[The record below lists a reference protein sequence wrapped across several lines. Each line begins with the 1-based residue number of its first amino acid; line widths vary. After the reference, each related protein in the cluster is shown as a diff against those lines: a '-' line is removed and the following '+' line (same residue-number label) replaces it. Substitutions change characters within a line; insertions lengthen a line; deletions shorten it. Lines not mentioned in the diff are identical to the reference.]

1 MKPGFYTIMA
11 AQFFSSLAD
20 QALIVTAIALLR
32 ELQEPAWMTPALR
45 QCFAVSYVVLA
56 PLVGAFADSIAK
68 GRVMLISNAVKI
80 IGCVLMLFAM
90 HPLAAYALVGLGAA
104 AYSPAKYG
112 ILTELLPPHKLVIAN
127 GWIEGTTVASII
139 LGFLLGGAL
148 ISPKISGMLLG
159 FDFPLIDTPV
169 DTAPTAA
176 IAVITGFYLV
186 AALFNWFIP
195 DTGVDRRVP
204 STNPLY
210 LLGDFSH
217 CVVLLWKDRLGQIS
231 LATTTLFWGAG
242 ATLQFIVIEWAQHAL
257 GLSLSLAAILQG
269 IVVIG
274 IGIGAVLAAK
284 LVTLRGAARVLPIG
298 AAMGVGVMLMIFV
311 HRIPFAMVLMVAI
324 GACAGF
330 FVVPMNALLQ
340 HRGHVLMG
348 AGHSIAVQN
357 FNENIG
363 ILVMV
368 GLYTLIV
375 HLGLSIDTAI
385 VMFGVFVSGSML
397 LVMLRH
403 RVNQSHGD
411 SLNLIGLDKPSA
423 GP

>member
-1 MKPGFYTIMA
+1 
-11 AQFFSSLAD
+11 
-20 QALIVTAIALLR
+20 
-32 ELQEPAWMTPALR
+32 
-45 QCFAVSYVVLA
+45 
-56 PLVGAFADSIAK
+56 
-68 GRVMLISNAVKI
+68 
-80 IGCVLMLFAM
+80 M

-159 FDFPLIDTPV
+159 FDFPMIDTPV

-195 DTGVDRRVP
+195 DTGVDRRMP

-210 LLGDFSH
+210 LLGDFSR

-257 GLSLSLAAILQG
+257 GLNLSLAAILQG

-375 HLGLSIDTAI
+375 HLRLSIDTAI
-385 VMFGVFVSGSML
+385 VMFGVFVSASML

-423 GP
+423 SP

>member
-32 ELQEPAWMTPALR
+32 ELHEPAWMTPALR
-45 QCFAVSYVVLA
+45 QCFAVSYVALA
-56 PLVGAFADSIAK
+56 PLVGAFADSMAK

-80 IGCVLMLFAM
+80 VGCVLMLFAM

-112 ILTELLPPHKLVIAN
+112 ILTELLPPRQLVVAN

-159 FDFPLIDTPV
+159 FDFPVIDTPV
-169 DTAPTAA
+169 DNAPTAA
-176 IAVITGFYLV
+176 IAVITCFYLV

-204 STNPLY
+204 STNPLD
-210 LLGDFSH
+210 LLGDFSR

-257 GLSLSLAAILQG
+257 GLNLSLAAILQG

-298 AAMGVGVMLMIFV
+298 AAMGIGVMLMIFV

-385 VMFGVFVSGSML
+385 VMFGVFVSASML

>member
-32 ELQEPAWMTPALR
+32 ELHEPAWMTPALR
-45 QCFAVSYVVLA
+45 QSFAVSYVVLA
-56 PLVGAFADSIAK
+56 PLVGAFADSMAK

-80 IGCVLMLFAM
+80 VGCVLMLFAM

-112 ILTELLPPHKLVIAN
+112 ILTELLPPRQLVVAN

-159 FDFPLIDTPV
+159 FDFPMIDTPV

-176 IAVITGFYLV
+176 IAVITCFYLI

-195 DTGVDRRVP
+195 DTGVDRRMP

-210 LLGDFSH
+210 LLGDFSR

-257 GLSLSLAAILQG
+257 GLNLSLAAILQG

-284 LVTLRGAARVLPIG
+284 LVTLRGAARVLPIC

-385 VMFGVFVSGSML
+385 VMFGAFVSASML

-423 GP
+423 GS

>member
-32 ELQEPAWMTPALR
+32 ELHEPAWMTPALR
-45 QCFAVSYVVLA
+45 QCFAVSYVALA
-56 PLVGAFADSIAK
+56 PLVGAFADSMAK

-80 IGCVLMLFAM
+80 VGCVLMLFAM

-112 ILTELLPPHKLVIAN
+112 ILTELLPPHQLVIAN

-159 FDFPLIDTPV
+159 FDFPMIDTPV

-195 DTGVDRRVP
+195 DTGVDRRMP

-210 LLGDFSH
+210 LLGDFSR

-257 GLSLSLAAILQG
+257 GLNLSLAAILQG

-368 GLYTLIV
+368 GLYTLMV

-385 VMFGVFVSGSML
+385 VMFGVFVSASML